1 MGDVAGKGAQAASL
15 TALARYTLRTAA
27 MLTGDPGAALAA
39 LNVGL
44 MRRDDVAYC
53 TAALVALAEG
63 EDGVGAR
70 ARVFSAGHPL
80 PVLVQDGGVRP
91 LGRSGPLLGALEGA
105 DWPCEEVV
113 LGPGDRLVLYT
124 DGVTDAR
131 GVDDRFG
138 DDRLLALLSTV
149 DGAPPAQLVRTV
161 DGALRSFEA
170 GSQRDDTA
178 VLAVAR
184 LEPGELA
191 LSGGPAAVGL
201 ARAAV
206 RSRLERLLPRER
218 LSDVLL
224 MTSEIVTNAIRH
236 GGAAGAD
243 DRIRLRV
250 LDRGTRTRIEVRD
263 AGPGFSVRPPAPPGE
278 GGMGL
283 GLVDGLADAWG
294 ADRRGTTTLVWFE
307 VEPDRPGAPIH

>member
-1 MGDVAGKGAQAASL
+1 M
-15 TALARYTLRTAA
+15 
-27 MLTGDPGAALAA
+27 
-39 LNVGL
+39 
-44 MRRDDVAYC
+44 
-53 TAALVALAEG
+53 
-63 EDGVGAR
+63 
-70 ARVFSAGHPL
+70 
-80 PVLVQDGGVRP
+80 
-91 LGRSGPLLGALEGA
+91 LGA
-105 DWPCEEVV
+105 
-113 LGPGDRLVLYT
+113 GDRIVLYT

-131 GVDDRFG
+131 GTDDRFG

-149 DGAPPAQLVRTV
+149 DGAAPAQLVRTV
-161 DGALRSFEA
+161 DGALRGFEA

-191 LSGGPAAVGL
+191 LSGGPEAVGL

-206 RSRLERLLPRER
+206 RARLEPLLSRER

-224 MTSEIVTNAIRH
+224 MTSELVTNAIRH
-236 GGAAGAD
+236 GRAAGVD

-250 LDRGTRTRIEVRD
+250 IHDGTRTRIEVRD
-263 AGPGFSVRPPAPPGE
+263 AGPGFSARPPGPSGE

-294 ADRRGTTTLVWFE
+294 TDRRERRHSCGSRWSRIGPVRRYTDDRSPGEVAEWLKALACKRVWDSPPIAGSNPALSARTPTATTPVWPLSSE
-307 VEPDRPGAPIH
+307 ARTRP

>member
-1 MGDVAGKGAQAASL
+1 
-15 TALARYTLRTAA
+15 

-63 EDGVGAR
+63 EDGIGAR

-80 PVLVQDGGVRP
+80 PLLIDDGGVRT
-91 LGRSGPLLGALEGA
+91 LGRSGPLLGAMERA

-113 LGPGDRLVLYT
+113 LGPGDRIVLYT

-131 GVDDRFG
+131 GADDRFG
-138 DDRLLALLSTV
+138 DDRLLALLSSA
-149 DGAPPAQLVRTV
+149 DGAAPAQVVRTV
-161 DGALRSFEA
+161 DGVLRGFES
-170 GSQRDDTA
+170 GPQRDDTA
-178 VLAVAR
+178 LLAVAR

-191 LSGGPAAVGL
+191 LSGGPGAVSL

-206 RSRLERLLPRER
+206 RARLERDFPPQR

-224 MTSEIVTNAIRH
+224 MTSEVVTNAIRH
-236 GGAAGAD
+236 GRAAGPD

-250 LDRGTRTRIEVRD
+250 VSAGTRTRIEVRD
-263 AGPGFSVRPPAPPGE
+263 TGPGFTGRPHEQPEE

-294 ADRRGTTTLVWFE
+294 SDRQGTTTLVWFE
-307 VEPDRPGAPIH
+307 VEPDRPGAPVH